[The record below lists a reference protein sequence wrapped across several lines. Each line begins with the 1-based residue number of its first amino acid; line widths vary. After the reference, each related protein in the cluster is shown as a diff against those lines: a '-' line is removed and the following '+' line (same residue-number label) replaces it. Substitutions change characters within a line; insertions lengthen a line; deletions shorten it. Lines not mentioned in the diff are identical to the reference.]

1 MVLAM
6 DPFELGLVYMGV
18 NLCGGDVRVAKKLL
32 DDAQVGP
39 SGEEVG
45 SKAVT

>member
-6 DPFELGLVYMGV
+6 NSFELGLVDMGV
-18 NLCGGDVRVAKKLL
+18 NLCGGDIRVAKKLL
-32 DDAQVGP
+32 DDTQVGP

-45 SKAVT
+45 GKTVT

>member
-6 DPFELGLVYMGV
+6 DPFELGLVDMGV
-18 NLCGGDVRVAKKLL
+18 NLCRDDVRVAKKLL

-45 SKAVT
+45 GKTVT